1 MCKIRYLFIII
12 SLFCCLLP
20 ITSLASSTLVV
31 LGDSLSAGYGINPK
45 NGWVELLQQR
55 ITDKG
60 YSLEVINASISGDTT
75 LGGYRRLKP
84 ILQKHQ
90 PGIIIIELGAND
102 GLRGLSLAAMKKNI
116 GNIIS
121 TSQTAHATVIL
132 IGMKLPP
139 NYGPAYSA
147 AFHRVYTDLAD
158 EYRITLIPFLLHG
171 LETQFELFQADGLHP
186 TQAAQR
192 IIMDTTWPSIH
203 RVIKNASF

>member
-1 MCKIRYLFIII
+1 M
-12 SLFCCLLP
+12 
-20 ITSLASSTLVV
+20 
-31 LGDSLSAGYGINPK
+31 GDSLSAGYGINPK
-45 NGWVELLQQR
+45 NGWVELLQRR
-55 ITDKG
+55 ITDEG
-60 YSLEVINASISGDTT
+60 YPLKVINASISGDTT

-102 GLRGLSLAAMKKNI
+102 GLRGLSLVAMKKNI
-116 GNIIS
+116 ENIIS
-121 TSQTAHATVIL
+121 ASQTAHAAVIL

-158 EYRITLIPFLLHG
+158 EYRVTLIPFLLHG
-171 LETQFELFQADGLHP
+171 LETQLELFQADGIHP

-192 IIMDTTWPSIH
+192 IIIDTIWPSIH

>member
-1 MCKIRYLFIII
+1 
-12 SLFCCLLP
+12 
-20 ITSLASSTLVV
+20 
-31 LGDSLSAGYGINPK
+31 LGDSLSAGYGFNPK

-55 ITDKG
+55 ITDEG
-60 YSLEVINASISGDTT
+60 YPLEVINASISGDTT

-84 ILQKHQ
+84 ILKKHQ
-90 PGIIIIELGAND
+90 PDIIIIELGAND

-116 GNIIS
+116 ENIIS
-121 TSQTAHATVIL
+121 TSQRAQATVIL

-139 NYGPAYSA
+139 NYGPAYSV

-158 EYRITLIPFLLHG
+158 EYRVTLIPFLLHG

-192 IIMDTTWPSIH
+192 IIMDTIWPSIH
-203 RVIKNASF
+203 RVIKNVSF